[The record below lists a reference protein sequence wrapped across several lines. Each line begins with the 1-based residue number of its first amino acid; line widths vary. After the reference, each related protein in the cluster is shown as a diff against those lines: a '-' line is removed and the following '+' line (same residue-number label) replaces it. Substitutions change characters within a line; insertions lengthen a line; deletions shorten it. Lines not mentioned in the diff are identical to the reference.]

1 MPRTKRPPVRR
12 ARVSVTGALGVWRV
26 KIGRIGSAVA
36 QALILTAI
44 GCGFAV
50 AQTVTGPVDGQ
61 IGLQPAATEVAEDI
75 VKFHTLLLWIITPI
89 TLFVLALLLY
99 VVLRYNRA
107 ANPTPRKFT
116 HNVAVEVVWTVVP
129 VLILVFISLFSF
141 PLLFKQEQIPPA
153 QLTIKATGNAWRW
166 DYSYPDQGVDFASLP
181 LSEKDATSQNRPFRM
196 AVDEPMYVPA
206 GVNVRMLVTSNDVIH
221 AFSVPSFGIKEDA
234 MPGKVNETWFN
245 VPKEGT
251 YYGFCQELC
260 GTYHGFMPIEVRVV
274 SQAEFDRWI
283 TSKGGELA
291 AATPAAAPAAPE
303 TAPAETPA
311 PAGAPG
317 R

>member
-1 MPRTKRPPVRR
+1 MKM
-12 ARVSVTGALGVWRV
+12 
-26 KIGRIGSAVA
+26 GRIGSAVA
-36 QALILTAI
+36 QALLFLAI
-44 GCGFAV
+44 GCGIAA
-50 AQTVTGPVDGQ
+50 AQTVVGPVDGQ
-61 IGLQPAATEVAEDI
+61 IDLQPAATEVAADI
-75 VKFHTLLLWIITPI
+75 HKFHTLLLWIITPI
-89 TLFVLALLLY
+89 TLFVLGLLLY
-99 VVLRYNRA
+99 VVVRYNKS

-116 HNVAVEVVWTVVP
+116 HNVTVEVIWTVVP

-141 PLLFKQEQIPPA
+141 PLLFKEEQIPPA

-166 DYSYPDQGVDFASLP
+166 DYSYPDQSVDFTSLP
-181 LSEKDATSQNRPFRM
+181 LSEEDATKQDRPFRM

-206 GVNVRMLVTSNDVIH
+206 GVTVRMLITSNDVIH

-234 MPGKVNETWFN
+234 VPGKVNETWFN

-260 GTYHGFMPIEVRVV
+260 GTFHSFMPIEVRVV

-283 TSKGGELA
+283 TSKGGQLA
-291 AATPAAAPAAPE
+291 AATPAAAPE
-303 TAPAETPA
+303 TVPQSAPAETPA
-311 PAGAPG
+311 PAPSGAPG